1 MFNILITA
9 PSLNENVNIS
19 GISTITRT
27 IISNNS
33 AQHRYFHFRVGKKD
47 GDRKNIRWLFNQIAL
62 MPRFFLFIIKNKID
76 FIHFNTDLT
85 RLSILRDF
93 PMVIAGSIL
102 VQDRILLHIHGGH
115 YLMNP
120 PPRNTLFFYLIN
132 TMLKRAAN
140 NIVLSDI
147 EEHEIRK
154 NFQRNSKVM
163 PNAVDVDSITHTSH
177 KDFSG
182 KLQLF
187 FMGRMVRSKGI
198 FLIAEALKGL
208 GEYFDAFD
216 LQLYGSG
223 PDLEEFVRQLS
234 QIEGLNF
241 FYNGIVKGAEKS
253 RVIENSHIFI
263 LPSLYGEGLPI
274 AMLESMAFGC
284 VPVVSDDASI
294 GTVVK
299 HDVSGYICI
308 KGSSSALSTNLIRVF
323 KQREKLQ
330 ELSKNAQQ
338 AITESCNLQNYIADL
353 NKLYKPSG
361 K

>member
-47 GDRKNIRWLFNQIAL
+47 GDKKNLKWLLNQVAL
-62 MPRFFLFIIKNKID
+62 MPRFFFFIIRNKID

-120 PPRNTLFFYLIN
+120 PARNTLFYYLIS

-147 EEHEIRK
+147 EENEIRK
-154 NFQRNSKVM
+154 NFQRTSTVM
-163 PNAVDVDSITHTSH
+163 PNAVEVDGHIPAGP
-177 KDFSG
+177 KEFSG

-198 FLIAEALKGL
+198 FLIAEALVGL
-208 GEYFDAFD
+208 SAYFHAFD
-216 LQLYGSG
+216 LQLYGTG
-223 PDLEEFVRQLS
+223 PDLDEFVRQLS
-234 QIEGLNF
+234 RIKGLS
-241 FYNGIVKGAEKS
+241 FYNNGIVKGAEKS
-253 RVIENSHIFI
+253 KVVESSHIFL

-274 AMLESMAFGC
+274 AMLESMASGC

-299 HDVSGYICI
+299 HGVSGYICT
-308 KGSSSALSTNLIRVF
+308 KGSSAALSTNLIRVF
-323 KQREKLQ
+323 EQRDELQ
-330 ELSKNAQQ
+330 QLSKNAQK
-338 AITESCNLQNYIADL
+338 AIAESCNLQNYIADL
-353 NKLYKPSG
+353 NQLYKPSG
-361 K
+361 R